1 MKRLCY
7 ASLLK
12 VLYHC
17 KPYNVSQ
24 SLINGTMLLILDDY
38 EDLTGDDNAASRMAT
53 GHRNV
58 SSEAGAEAR
67 NVEVSI
73 VVDYFRD
80 NVIPLLN
87 KAKIKT
93 AILAL
98 RDILADDNS
107 IPGDTPIYLESFKT
121 KDEIINETVFDPAEL
136 IANVFLYTVANVKSS
151 ELKNEIKEV
160 TDEYLNSFTP
170 MIDSISLRKNK
181 VSSTASIQK
190 TIKDKNFN
198 GIFNEVKHSEALA
211 LKNNNELRVFHLNVI
226 NNKFSD
232 RELKRFLLRNI
243 GRYVYSRAEL
253 ERFVIED
260 DVESVGLTA
269 LAKLKKYSGAGQ
281 LTGDTL
287 GDMILYTFLEQVLDA
302 PKIMSKIELTTTASH
317 YRCKS
322 DGIHLLAIDS
332 GMGQPYHQLVFGA
345 SQIIGD
351 LRNAVDRA
359 MDTVKEIKE
368 DPSAELSVVDS
379 TLFGRVFDNS
389 TAEYMKNIII
399 PSKGGFGA
407 IDHAYGIFLGYTLEI
422 DSSVLS
428 NPQFRVEAVN
438 KMKEDIKSV
447 TPYIV
452 DKINSMGMG
461 GYSFYFY
468 VLPFNDAPV
477 EKKEIIQ
484 DMLTGGVS

>member
-317 YRCKS
+317 YGCKS

-484 DMLTGGVS
+484 EMLTGGVS

>member
-170 MIDSISLRKNK
+170 MIYSISLRKNK

-317 YRCKS
+317 YGCKS

>member
-98 RDILADDNS
+98 RDILADDKS

-317 YRCKS
+317 YGCKS

>member
-58 SSEAGAEAR
+58 SPEAGAEAR

-107 IPGDTPIYLESFKT
+107 IPGDTPVYLESFKT

-317 YRCKS
+317 YGCKS

>member
-1 MKRLCY
+1 
-7 ASLLK
+7 
-12 VLYHC
+12 
-17 KPYNVSQ
+17 
-24 SLINGTMLLILDDY
+24 
-38 EDLTGDDNAASRMAT
+38 
-53 GHRNV
+53 
-58 SSEAGAEAR
+58 
-67 NVEVSI
+67 
-73 VVDYFRD
+73 
-80 NVIPLLN
+80 
-87 KAKIKT
+87 
-93 AILAL
+93 
-98 RDILADDNS
+98 
-107 IPGDTPIYLESFKT
+107 
-121 KDEIINETVFDPAEL
+121 
-136 IANVFLYTVANVKSS
+136 
-151 ELKNEIKEV
+151 
-160 TDEYLNSFTP
+160 
-170 MIDSISLRKNK
+170 
-181 VSSTASIQK
+181 
-190 TIKDKNFN
+190 
-198 GIFNEVKHSEALA
+198 
-211 LKNNNELRVFHLNVI
+211 LNVI

-317 YRCKS
+317 YGCKS

>member
-269 LAKLKKYSGAGQ
+269 LTKLKKYSGAGQ

-317 YRCKS
+317 YGCKS

>member
-317 YRCKS
+317 YGCKS

-399 PSKGGFGA
+399 PSKGGLGA

-428 NPQFRVEAVN
+428 NPKFRVEAVN

>member
-1 MKRLCY
+1 
-7 ASLLK
+7 
-12 VLYHC
+12 
-17 KPYNVSQ
+17 
-24 SLINGTMLLILDDY
+24 MLLILDDY

-98 RDILADDNS
+98 RDILAADNS

-269 LAKLKKYSGAGQ
+269 LTKLKKYSGAGQ

-317 YRCKS
+317 YGCKS

-422 DSSVLS
+422 DYRCYQILNSVLS
-428 NPQFRVEAVN
+428 
-438 KMKEDIKSV
+438 S
-447 TPYIV
+447 
-452 DKINSMGMG
+452 
-461 GYSFYFY
+461 
-468 VLPFNDAPV
+468 
-477 EKKEIIQ
+477 
-484 DMLTGGVS
+484 

>member
-58 SSEAGAEAR
+58 SPEAGAEAR

-317 YRCKS
+317 YGCKS

>member
-58 SSEAGAEAR
+58 SPEAGAEAR

-98 RDILADDNS
+98 RDILAADNS

-317 YRCKS
+317 YGCKS

>member
-98 RDILADDNS
+98 RDILAADNS

-317 YRCKS
+317 YGCKS

>member
-1 MKRLCY
+1 M
-7 ASLLK
+7 
-12 VLYHC
+12 
-17 KPYNVSQ
+17 
-24 SLINGTMLLILDDY
+24 
-38 EDLTGDDNAASRMAT
+38 
-53 GHRNV
+53 
-58 SSEAGAEAR
+58 
-67 NVEVSI
+67 
-73 VVDYFRD
+73 
-80 NVIPLLN
+80 
-87 KAKIKT
+87 
-93 AILAL
+93 
-98 RDILADDNS
+98 
-107 IPGDTPIYLESFKT
+107 
-121 KDEIINETVFDPAEL
+121 
-136 IANVFLYTVANVKSS
+136 
-151 ELKNEIKEV
+151 KNEIKEV

-317 YRCKS
+317 YGCKS

-359 MDTVKEIKE
+359 ME
-368 DPSAELSVVDS
+368 SLS
-379 TLFGRVFDNS
+379 L
-389 TAEYMKNIII
+389 M
-399 PSKGGFGA
+399 P
-407 IDHAYGIFLGYTLEI
+407 
-422 DSSVLS
+422 
-428 NPQFRVEAVN
+428 
-438 KMKEDIKSV
+438 
-447 TPYIV
+447 
-452 DKINSMGMG
+452 
-461 GYSFYFY
+461 
-468 VLPFNDAPV
+468 
-477 EKKEIIQ
+477 
-484 DMLTGGVS
+484 

>member
-98 RDILADDNS
+98 RDILAADNS

-136 IANVFLYTVANVKSS
+136 IANIFLYTVANVKSS

-317 YRCKS
+317 YGCKS

>member
-317 YRCKS
+317 YGCKS

>member
-107 IPGDTPIYLESFKT
+107 IPEDTPIYLESFKT

-317 YRCKS
+317 YGCKS

>member
-136 IANVFLYTVANVKSS
+136 IANIFLYTVANVKSS

-317 YRCKS
+317 YGCKS

>member
-98 RDILADDNS
+98 KDILADDNS

-151 ELKNEIKEV
+151 ELKNDIIEV

-317 YRCKS
+317 YGCKS

>member
-151 ELKNEIKEV
+151 ELKNDIIEV

-317 YRCKS
+317 YGCKS